1 MVRLLEQLLAEPL
14 HACVRSGW
22 RCFGLIFV
30 ALVAPWMRVVFV
42 VQDGLI
48 GVTSLPTSWN
58 LLRLGPAGWAFLQH
72 KRLCGGTR
80 HLRDLHGFEWV
91 VFGGEWCCFVMGT
104 LKNRQRGQQGMEV
117 TILLGSKSD
126 MPVAEKCTKILD
138 MFEVTYQLR
147 VASAH
152 RSPAFVES
160 IIKDAEA
167 DGCKIFIAMAGLA
180 AALPGAVAA
189 LTTKPVIGVPCGGRV
204 PYDSL
209 LSIVQLPPGVP
220 AATVGVD
227 RGDNAGY
234 LATQILALADPAHAA
249 RLAQN
254 KLDHVERV
262 KAMDREVNGGV

>member
-1 MVRLLEQLLAEPL
+1 M
-14 HACVRSGW
+14 W
-22 RCFGLIFV
+22 
-30 ALVAPWMRVVFV
+30 VVFV
-42 VQDGLI
+42 AEL
-48 GVTSLPTSWN
+48 
-58 LLRLGPAGWAFLQH
+58 
-72 KRLCGGTR
+72 
-80 HLRDLHGFEWV
+80 HL
-91 VFGGEWCCFVMGT
+91 FVMGT
-104 LKNRQRGQQGMEV
+104 LKNRQRGQRSMEV

-167 DGCKIFIAMAGLA
+167 DGCKVFIAMAGLA

-204 PYDSL
+204 PFDSL

-227 RGDNAGY
+227 RGDNAEY
-234 LATQILALADPAHAA
+234 LAAQILAIADPAHAA

-254 KLDHVERV
+254 KLDQVERV